1 MNDTGVIDNFLAV
14 FSTYIDSGFG
24 LLGGEVGFLSSTLI
38 VIDITIA
45 ALFWAWGTD
54 EDVLQRLVKKT
65 LYIGVFAFIIGN
77 FQALATILLESFAG
91 LGLKAAGSAMAIG
104 DFMRPGMIA
113 STGLDA
119 AEPLLDATADLVG
132 PVGLFTNFVQILILL
147 IAWVIVVIAF
157 FILAVQVF
165 VTILEF
171 KLVTLAGFVLLPFA
185 FFGRTAFMAERVLGH
200 IISSG
205 IKLLVLAVIHIHG
218 EWPNEANIE
227 SVLPTWMLRTDLSN
241 YKPKALAAAGYS
253 RESFGSPSQA
263 VTEYLFNLFTD
274 RQAVVWERDEQRFY
288 VDPDLHAR
296 VHNRHD
302 LESTVACIA
311 KDAGHPDPDGFSRR
325 WMRRYNVD
333 GRNPWKVAAEG
344 GDDFRALDKRV
355 RAIFDMSRSYRDL
368 PIVDDLCGL
377 PFQEWRDGI
386 RRKREEKEAAERKRI
401 EDAKES
407 RRRNFAIAAKNAL
420 KDEAETWLASTVVDG
435 VPITE
440 WACGSDDLY
449 WRAFSHIERAE
460 ASRKRRVLAA
470 EAAEELR
477 KRLTTASNKAFRD
490 PDRARL
496 FLNSAHPKLAGR
508 RPIEACETDADL
520 RVALALLPKT

>member
-1 MNDTGVIDNFLAV
+1 VLDRLRRDG
-14 FSTYIDSGFG
+14 
-24 LLGGEVGFLSSTLI
+24 TLI

-205 IKLLVLAVIHIHG
+205 IKLLVLAVITGIG
-218 EWPNEANIE
+218 TTLFQRFMDAGLGTEPDIREVMAIALGALTLLGLGIFGPSVANGIVA
-227 SVLPTWMLRTDLSN
+227 SSAVGRTALGASRASGSASASYARGAAGKSGMRAFGAGLANVARDTARGAGSPLRAAADRLRQSYAAGQAGKSAAGAANAGDGAASPPTW
-241 YKPKALAAAGYS
+241 AAAMK
-253 RESFGSPSQA
+253 RRQA
-263 VTEYLFNLFTD
+263 VTSGATIASQTLKAGD
-274 RQAVVWERDEQRFY
+274 SHGAGSA
-288 VDPDLHAR
+288 PDI
-296 VHNRHD
+296 NQ
-302 LESTVACIA
+302 
-311 KDAGHPDPDGFSRR
+311 KD
-325 WMRRYNVD
+325 
-333 GRNPWKVAAEG
+333 
-344 GDDFRALDKRV
+344 
-355 RAIFDMSRSYRDL
+355 
-368 PIVDDLCGL
+368 
-377 PFQEWRDGI
+377 
-386 RRKREEKEAAERKRI
+386 
-401 EDAKES
+401 
-407 RRRNFAIAAKNAL
+407 
-420 KDEAETWLASTVVDG
+420 
-435 VPITE
+435 
-440 WACGSDDLY
+440 
-449 WRAFSHIERAE
+449 
-460 ASRKRRVLAA
+460 
-470 EAAEELR
+470 
-477 KRLTTASNKAFRD
+477 
-490 PDRARL
+490 
-496 FLNSAHPKLAGR
+496 
-508 RPIEACETDADL
+508 
-520 RVALALLPKT
+520 